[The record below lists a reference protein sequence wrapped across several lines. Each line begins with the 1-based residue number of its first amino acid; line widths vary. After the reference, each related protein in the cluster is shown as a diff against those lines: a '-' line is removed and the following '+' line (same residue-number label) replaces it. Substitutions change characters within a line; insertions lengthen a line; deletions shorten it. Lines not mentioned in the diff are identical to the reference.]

1 MNHRV
6 KDWLNSHH
14 CEHKRWSSREKRDEW
29 NVSCSRENDDMILKR
44 YWRLGICQHIQSFY
58 ECKNLCMKVM
68 YSVKTLKNVNKV
80 FVSER
85 IFDLWNQ
92 NFMIPTVHRFSSIF
106 FFIFLQTFY
115 IINFI
120 VRDEYWKKKLSE
132 IARNL
137 KITRKIRLLWMESL
151 YHCCCSLLH
160 PQWPFIK
167 QFIA

>member
-1 MNHRV
+1 MNTNDV
-6 KDWLNSHH
+6 A
-14 CEHKRWSSREKRDEW
+14 REKNEMNETYRVLE
-29 NVSCSRENDDMILKR
+29 RTMMILKR

-80 FVSER
+80 FR
-85 IFDLWNQ
+85 FGKDLW
-92 NFMIPTVHRFSSIF
+92 FMESKFHDTNSSSILIHF